1 MGGAGNHAMLG
12 DAGMGAR
19 CRAYRAVPQNRRPS
33 PFVVCRLPNG
43 WIGACFIGAHGMIID
58 ASYSLNPLIKR
69 NGEHKMA
76 YVSRRSFV
84 SVAAMTAFACGTAV
98 LGLTG
103 CGSTEQ
109 TDQTESKQ
117 EASTASDTPTYKV
130 GLCNYVDDAS
140 LNQICDNIKSQLAA
154 LGKEKGV
161 QFDVDYQNANA
172 DANIM
177 SQIISN
183 FQANGVDIMV
193 GVATPVAVTM
203 QAQTEENQTPVVFSA
218 VTDPEGCGLVD
229 SIDNPGH
236 NVTGTSDALNTEA
249 VFNLMLAVNPDLQKV
264 GLLYNQGEDSS
275 TKAIE
280 QAKAFCADKG
290 IEVVERTGTNNDE
303 VLLAAQ
309 QLVADK
315 VEAIFTPTDNTIMTA
330 ELSIYETIAEA
341 KIPHYCGADSFALN
355 GAFLGYGVNYA
366 NLGIETAN
374 MVASILLDGADP
386 ATTPVMTF
394 DNGIA
399 TVNTETC
406 EAIGLDFE
414 DVKEAIAPLCTD
426 VKEITTADEF

>member
-1 MGGAGNHAMLG
+1 
-12 DAGMGAR
+12 
-19 CRAYRAVPQNRRPS
+19 
-33 PFVVCRLPNG
+33 
-43 WIGACFIGAHGMIID
+43 
-58 ASYSLNPLIKR
+58 
-69 NGEHKMA
+69 MA
-76 YVSRRSFV
+76 YVTRRSFV
-84 SVAAMTAFACGTAV
+84 STAAAVACGAV
-98 LGLTG
+98 AFGLAG

-109 TDQTESKQ
+109 TEQAAQTDSKQ
-117 EASTASDTPTYKV
+117 EPSEASTSASTTYKV

-140 LNQICDNIKSQLAA
+140 LNQICDNIKSQLAT
-154 LGKEKGV
+154 LGEEKGV
-161 QFDVDYQNANA
+161 AFDVDYQNANA

-183 FQANGVDIMV
+183 FAANGVDIMV

-203 QAQTEENQTPVVFSA
+203 QTQTEESKTPVVFSA

-229 SIDNPGH
+229 SNDAPGH

-249 VFNLMLAVNPDLQKV
+249 VFKLMLAVNPDLEKV

-280 QAKAFCADKG
+280 EAKAFCADKG

-309 QLVADK
+309 QLVSDK
-315 VEAIFTPTDNTIMTA
+315 VDAIFTPTDNTIMTA
-330 ELSIYETIAEA
+330 ELSIYETINEA

-374 MVASILLDGADP
+374 MVASILIDGADP
-386 ATTPVMTF
+386 AATPVMTF

-406 EAIGLDFE
+406 EAIGLDL
-414 DVKEAIAPLCTD
+414 DKVKEAIEPLCTE

>member
-1 MGGAGNHAMLG
+1 
-12 DAGMGAR
+12 
-19 CRAYRAVPQNRRPS
+19 
-33 PFVVCRLPNG
+33 
-43 WIGACFIGAHGMIID
+43 
-58 ASYSLNPLIKR
+58 
-69 NGEHKMA
+69 MA
-76 YVSRRSFV
+76 YVTRRSFV
-84 SVAAMTAFACGTAV
+84 SMAAVAACSAAAF
-98 LGLTG
+98 GLTG
-103 CGSTEQ
+103 CGETQETTTTEQ
-109 TDQTESKQ
+109 
-117 EASTASDTPTYKV
+117 ASTQEQTADVTTYKV

-140 LNQICDNIKSQLAA
+140 LNQICENIQSQLAT
-154 LGKEKGV
+154 LGEEKGV

-177 SQIISN
+177 SQVISN
-183 FQANGVDIMV
+183 FLANKVDIMV

-203 QAQTEENQTPVVFSA
+203 QAQTEENQIPVVFSA

-229 SIDNPGH
+229 SNDAPGH

-249 VFNLMLAVNPDLQKV
+249 VFGLMTAVNPDLEKV

-280 QAKAFCADKG
+280 QAKAYCADKG

-309 QLVADK
+309 QLVSDK

-330 ELSIYETIAEA
+330 ELSIYETINEA

-374 MVASILLDGADP
+374 MVASILIDGADP

-406 EAIGLDFE
+406 EAIGLDFA
-414 DVKEAIAPLCTD
+414 DVKEAIEPLCTD

>member
-1 MGGAGNHAMLG
+1 
-12 DAGMGAR
+12 
-19 CRAYRAVPQNRRPS
+19 
-33 PFVVCRLPNG
+33 
-43 WIGACFIGAHGMIID
+43 
-58 ASYSLNPLIKR
+58 
-69 NGEHKMA
+69 MA
-76 YVSRRSFV
+76 YVTRRSFV
-84 SVAAMTAFACGTAV
+84 SMAAMTAFACTAAF
-98 LGLTG
+98 GLAG
-103 CGSTEQ
+103 CGTTEQ
-109 TDQTESKQ
+109 AGQSSQAESEQTS
-117 EASTASDTPTYKV
+117 ADVTTYKV

-140 LNQICDNIKSQLAA
+140 LNQICDNIQSQLAT
-154 LGKEKGV
+154 LGEEKGV
-161 QFDVDYQNANA
+161 KFDVDYQNANA

-183 FQANGVDIMV
+183 FLANKVDIMV
-193 GVATPVAVTM
+193 GVATPVATTM
-203 QAQTEENQTPVVFSA
+203 QAQTEDNQIPVVFSA

-229 SIDNPGH
+229 SNDAPGH

-249 VFNLMLAVNPDLQKV
+249 VFKLMLAVNPDLEKV

-280 QAKAFCADKG
+280 EAKAFCADKG
-290 IEVVERTGTNNDE
+290 IEVVERTGTTNDE

-309 QLVADK
+309 QLVSDK

-330 ELSIYETIAEA
+330 ELSIYETINEA

-374 MVASILLDGADP
+374 MVASILIDGADP

-406 EAIGLDFE
+406 EAIGLDFDE
-414 DVKEAIAPLCTD
+414 VKAAIEPLCTD
-426 VKEITTADEF
+426 GKEITTADEF

>member
-1 MGGAGNHAMLG
+1 
-12 DAGMGAR
+12 
-19 CRAYRAVPQNRRPS
+19 
-33 PFVVCRLPNG
+33 
-43 WIGACFIGAHGMIID
+43 
-58 ASYSLNPLIKR
+58 
-69 NGEHKMA
+69 MA
-76 YVSRRSFV
+76 YVTRRSFV

-229 SIDNPGH
+229 SMDNPGH